1 MSVAADTHRL
11 HHSGVASQ
19 SFLQITAERVI
30 LDYLQ
35 GAPRRQGVTLKT
47 LCYNV
52 LPANRNLLLKSIEA
66 LAKRGLIQLRPSA
79 GDILV
84 RLAERE
90 SGGGR

>member
-1 MSVAADTHRL
+1 MSVSADAPTVQHDHQR
-11 HHSGVASQ
+11 AQ
-19 SFLQITAERVI
+19 RSFLEAAAEQVV

-35 GAPRRQGVTLKT
+35 AAPRRQGVTLKT
-47 LCYNV
+47 LCFNV

-84 RLAERE
+84 RLAQEVRQ
-90 SGGGR
+90 

>member
-1 MSVAADTHRL
+1 
-11 HHSGVASQ
+11 
-19 SFLQITAERVI
+19 
-30 LDYLQ
+30 
-35 GAPRRQGVTLKT
+35 VTLKT

-84 RLAERE
+84 RLVDGAA
-90 SGGGR
+90 GGGR